1 MKKPL
6 SKLERV
12 PLREAW
18 KHEANDFTPWLAQE
32 DNLNTLADA
41 LGLPDLELV
50 ATEHWVGEIK
60 LDILCTSRDDQV
72 IIENQLEKTTRTK
85 VRSSL
90 TRQV

>member
-12 PLREAW
+12 PLRESW

-41 LGLPDLELV
+41 LGLSELALV
-50 ATEHWVGEIK
+50 ATEHWV
-60 LDILCTSRDDQV
+60 V
-72 IIENQLEKTTRTK
+72 
-85 VRSSL
+85 V
-90 TRQV
+90 